1 MRWTDIQGQ
10 ESGRRRLRWAWHK
23 EISHP
28 TKGYSSGYNQKD
40 TVVVTT
46 KGYSSG
52 YNLADLC
59 LQMAITNKARN
70 LEK

>member
-1 MRWTDIQGQ
+1 MKLCCKWGEQTSKGKNQAADH
-10 ESGRRRLRWAWHK
+10 SG
-23 EISHP
+23 EP
-28 TKGYSSGYNQKD
+28 D
-40 TVVVTT
+40 TGRFST